1 MSEEAR
7 GDRSEN
13 GEQGS
18 DSGYVL
24 LVIIVANP
32 ASFDDVVTGLLDI
45 GVSATI
51 AQTKGLMA
59 FLREEMPVFSGLA
72 AMMPEVT
79 GSRIVFSATTRELA
93 ENVMR
98 FIDEEFEEA
107 ERPIGL
113 LMPVDRVAGLRR

>member
-1 MSEEAR
+1 MSDEAR
-7 GDRSEN
+7 GDHV
-13 GEQGS
+13 EQGGDS
-18 DSGYVL
+18 TDSGYVL

-32 ASFDDVVTGLLDI
+32 TSFDDLVTGLLDI

-51 AQTKGLMA
+51 AQSKGLMA

-72 AMMPEVT
+72 AMIPEVT
-79 GSRIVFSATTRELA
+79 GSRVVFSATTRELA
-93 ENVMR
+93 SNVMQ

-113 LMPVDRVAGLRR
+113 SIPVDRVAGLRR